1 MDDVAEID
9 AITSATL
16 MKPRTYALA
25 GGSYHTDPE
34 GTDISGVVFPVY
46 VPDLAVLGAL
56 GGEEITDE
64 SEVAITVTN
73 RGEETTTLY
82 SGKDALFEAPDYSWY
97 VLEEEPAVYK
107 NMNED
112 GSFSALQSDA
122 PTELEG
128 SASYVYDRHAD
139 MVIAVE
145 GLEDILAEQVVSGIV
160 LTADDGTNIGLRHIA
175 NIWRGNEIG
184 FALNSP
190 EYAALAGKRIDQLK
204 YITTEGVYV
213 IDVDLA
219 VSDDALLPK
228 LNGTYIE
235 LFPEFAKEDYKD
247 FWMECIH
254 NYIDD
259 EAAAEGVYAMLTD
272 TYMGELYGQDAA
284 DAYSENPESMLF
296 NCFFIHD
303 MQKLT
308 VNGDVFSGV
317 DADGNE
323 LFSHTYHYVGSRPV
337 TFYGEEMDTQL
348 RLYKTEDKDAGDF
361 TCFAFSD
368 DNLADTQHI
377 EFRYGKT
384 DIAITDYTEGSYA
397 YWLASGIADEYKDS
411 LIQTCIQLFVDENL
425 GEAAAASDDTAS
437 DTDPDA
443 IAISTAEELA
453 AINDNLSGHYV
464 LAADIDLEG
473 AEWLPIGAFVP
484 SGESEEEAELP
495 DPEYAFTGTFDG
507 NGHTISNLVIQQPE
521 DYALG
526 LFGCAANAKIG
537 NFTIENAQIEGAMM
551 ISPGIGYANQTEVYD
566 VTLLHG
572 DIKADMTEF
581 GAEGMIS
588 GIVSAGM
595 ESTLTGCTAKDVTVS
610 VPDGM
615 ANAGLVGGGLEM
627 CNLSGCTASGTIHAG
642 NDCYGIGGVTG
653 CAFGAETLE
662 DCLARRVTIIVGDN
676 AYLVG
681 GIVGY
686 TGGYEEEEYGVPV
699 TNVNDCIAAGVSITT
714 GENPVSIGAVVG
726 GGFYFE
732 EVAQEYGGAYENPT
746 VFVLNDCESAT
757 MNGEAAPLTGAAE

>member
-1 MDDVAEID
+1 MG
-9 AITSATL
+9 
-16 MKPRTYALA
+16 K
-25 GGSYHTDPE
+25 
-34 GTDISGVVFPVY
+34 
-46 VPDLAVLGAL
+46 
-56 GGEEITDE
+56 
-64 SEVAITVTN
+64 
-73 RGEETTTLY
+73 LY
-82 SGKDALFEAPDYSWY
+82 
-97 VLEEEPAVYK
+97 
-107 NMNED
+107 
-112 GSFSALQSDA
+112 
-122 PTELEG
+122 
-128 SASYVYDRHAD
+128 
-139 MVIAVE
+139 
-145 GLEDILAEQVVSGIV
+145 
-160 LTADDGTNIGLRHIA
+160 
-175 NIWRGNEIG
+175 
-184 FALNSP
+184 
-190 EYAALAGKRIDQLK
+190 
-204 YITTEGVYV
+204 
-213 IDVDLA
+213 
-219 VSDDALLPK
+219 
-228 LNGTYIE
+228 
-235 LFPEFAKEDYKD
+235 
-247 FWMECIH
+247 
-254 NYIDD
+254 YIDD

-337 TFYGEEMDTQL
+337 TFY
-348 RLYKTEDKDAGDF
+348 
-361 TCFAFSD
+361 
-368 DNLADTQHI
+368 
-377 EFRYGKT
+377 
-384 DIAITDYTEGSYA
+384 
-397 YWLASGIADEYKDS
+397 
-411 LIQTCIQLFVDENL
+411 

-551 ISPGIGYANQTEVYD
+551 ISAGIGYANQTEVYD

-581 GAEGMIS
+581 GTEGMIS
-588 GIVSAGM
+588 
-595 ESTLTGCTAKDVTVS
+595 
-610 VPDGM
+610 
-615 ANAGLVGGGLEM
+615 
-627 CNLSGCTASGTIHAG
+627 
-642 NDCYGIGGVTG
+642 GIGGVTG

-699 TNVNDCIAAGVSITT
+699 TNVNDCIAEGVSITT
-714 GENPVSIGAVVG
+714 GENPVSIRAVVG

>member
-1 MDDVAEID
+1 MG
-9 AITSATL
+9 
-16 MKPRTYALA
+16 K
-25 GGSYHTDPE
+25 
-34 GTDISGVVFPVY
+34 
-46 VPDLAVLGAL
+46 
-56 GGEEITDE
+56 
-64 SEVAITVTN
+64 
-73 RGEETTTLY
+73 LY
-82 SGKDALFEAPDYSWY
+82 
-97 VLEEEPAVYK
+97 
-107 NMNED
+107 
-112 GSFSALQSDA
+112 
-122 PTELEG
+122 
-128 SASYVYDRHAD
+128 
-139 MVIAVE
+139 
-145 GLEDILAEQVVSGIV
+145 
-160 LTADDGTNIGLRHIA
+160 
-175 NIWRGNEIG
+175 
-184 FALNSP
+184 
-190 EYAALAGKRIDQLK
+190 
-204 YITTEGVYV
+204 
-213 IDVDLA
+213 
-219 VSDDALLPK
+219 
-228 LNGTYIE
+228 
-235 LFPEFAKEDYKD
+235 
-247 FWMECIH
+247 
-254 NYIDD
+254 YIDD

-348 RLYKTEDKDAGDF
+348 RLYKTEDEDAGGF
-361 TCFAFSD
+361 TWFAFSD

-397 YWLASGIADEYKDS
+397 YWLASGIADGYKDS

-551 ISPGIGYANQTEVYD
+551 ISAGIGYANQTEVYD

-581 GAEGMIS
+581 GTEGMIS
-588 GIVSAGM
+588 
-595 ESTLTGCTAKDVTVS
+595 
-610 VPDGM
+610 
-615 ANAGLVGGGLEM
+615 
-627 CNLSGCTASGTIHAG
+627 
-642 NDCYGIGGVTG
+642 GIGGVTG

-699 TNVNDCIAAGVSITT
+699 TNVNDCIAEGVSITT
-714 GENPVSIGAVVG
+714 GENPVSIRAVVG